1 VLCRLGRCDNEVD
14 DPLNRLN
21 STCDTPAPVAA
32 APLRAT
38 GCPGLR
44 RIVLAKD
51 GGICRIKL
59 PCGQLTAAQARTV
72 AGVAQRCAAGVIEAT
87 NRSNLQLR
95 GVNITQANVLTD
107 ALIAA
112 GLGSPDD
119 GGDDVRN
126 VMVSPA
132 AGIDP
137 AQLVDTTPLAM
148 QLLSLL
154 QTQTRFHALSAKFA
168 LQIDGGESMAMLQ
181 HSHDIWLSAMQ
192 RNEQQRKPLFVFG
205 LAGCPPVWGS
215 SAPPAMAAVAT
226 DYVQDLVSAIMQLF
240 LDHASLEQTRMR
252 HLLQQMPKTEFMQQL
267 RQRVKFPLIENDDI
281 KNWRRNPPSRFAH
294 IGSFTQND
302 ARHVALGA
310 VTVLGR
316 LNDAQLCG
324 LADIAETSGDGT
336 MRFTPWQSVLLP
348 NVRAK
353 KANTVQQQL
362 QKLGFG
368 IAASDPLAH
377 LIACTGSAGCVKG
390 LADTKADALALANDL
405 QVMNILPDVHL
416 TGCKRSCAAAHVA
429 PYTLLAVKPGLYDFY
444 RRVDSRPDFGT
455 LLANEISVEVASQ
468 YLSKI
473 SRTENLQ

>member
-1 VLCRLGRCDNEVD
+1 LGRCDNEVD

-21 STCDTPAPVAA
+21 STSDTPSPVAA

-44 RIVLAKD
+44 RIVQAKD

-59 PCGQLTAAQARTV
+59 PCGQLTSAQARTV
-72 AGVAQRCAAGVIEAT
+72 ADVALRCTADVIEAT

-95 GVNITQANVLTD
+95 GVNITQASVLTD

-119 GGDDVRN
+119 GSDDVRN

-137 AQLVDTTPLAM
+137 AQLTDTTPLAM

-154 QTQTRFHALSAKFA
+154 QRAPRFHALSAKFA
-168 LQIDGGESMAMLQ
+168 VQIDGGESMAMLQ

-192 RNEQQRKPLFVFG
+192 RNEQQRMPLFVFG

-215 SAPPAMAAVAT
+215 SRPPAMAAVAA
-226 DYVQDLVSAIMQLF
+226 DYVQDLIAAIMQVF

-252 HLLQQMPKTEFMQQL
+252 HLLQQMTKAEFMQQL
-267 RQRVKFPLIENDDI
+267 HQRVKFPLIENDDI
-281 KNWRRNPPSRFAH
+281 KNWRRSPPSKFTH
-294 IGSFTQND
+294 IGTFKQND
-302 ARHVALGA
+302 ARHVAVGA
-310 VTVLGR
+310 APVLGR
-316 LNDAQLCG
+316 LNATQLRSV
-324 LADIAETSGDGT
+324 ADIADSCGDGT

-348 NVRAK
+348 NIRKK
-353 KANTVQQQL
+353 KANAVQQQL
-362 QKLGFG
+362 HRLGFA
-368 IAASDPLAH
+368 ISSSNPLAH

-390 LADTKADALALANDL
+390 LADTKADARVLANNL
-405 QVMNILPDVHL
+405 HYVSNLPDVHL
-416 TGCKRSCAAAHVA
+416 TGCKRSCAAAHIA
-429 PYTLLAVKPGLYDFY
+429 PYTLLAVKPGVYDFY
-444 RRVDSRPDFGT
+444 QRVDSKPGFGT
-455 LLANEISVEVASQ
+455 LLAPEISVDAASH
-468 YLSKI
+468 YLSNA
-473 SRTENLQ
+473 SRPDNHQ